1 MVQGTAGA
9 GDVVAWSDTQ
19 GLFGDVATVQVNDI
33 RFNQNVTN
41 AYYERTLSATDVI
54 KGTTNNPQAAP
65 LVDALVAAAEPAK

>member
-1 MVQGTAGA
+1 
-9 GDVVAWSDTQ
+9 
-19 GLFGDVATVQVNDI
+19 VQVNDI